1 MKAIVLLFLIFLAAV
16 TILPKLENNYSLGI
30 PRDTIRSTLSC
41 CKYGKLF
48 AIAFLLQS
56 IMLVFRGNVFKKK
69 KKILH
74 GMKDCFYFIMGY
86 LRNSVSSM
94 YLHIS

>member
-69 KKILH
+69 NPAWNERLFL
-74 GMKDCFYFIMGY
+74 FYLGLF
-86 LRNSVSSM
+86 VSSM